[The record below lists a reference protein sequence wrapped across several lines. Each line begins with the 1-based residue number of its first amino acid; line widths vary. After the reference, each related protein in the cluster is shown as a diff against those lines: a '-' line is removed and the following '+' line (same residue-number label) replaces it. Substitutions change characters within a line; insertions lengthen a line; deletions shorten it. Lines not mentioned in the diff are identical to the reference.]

1 LRQRYDSERV
11 YPAGAGRK
19 GVRSDRLSPR
29 AIPGIASFNGR
40 CNPHVDD
47 LSSSLPSI
55 PAVRIAGRSVRSP
68 AASLSQEEEIMVQKA
83 IFIGIDGAQL
93 EQMMLLG
100 LKGEAEEILGLD
112 IVEGYAGGV
121 QGTAA
126 EQSTSSGPGWSTL
139 LTGVW
144 DDQHGVSSNNNLPIA
159 SDVTSIFEYINNA
172 SPNATMASV
181 VHWSPI
187 NTGHF
192 AREMGLLGDPAIVD
206 HVSSG
211 LSDQAVTDT
220 VVNLINAEAPD
231 FTFVQLDNVD
241 GAGHSSGFGDTY
253 DNALIT
259 ASNQVGEIMAAV
271 AAREAAYPNEDW
283 LVIVS
288 TDHGRDPLT
297 GSSHGGQTT
306 SERRIFIAANK
317 DLASF
322 DDPVPQTS
330 IVATILDHLNIPFA
344 LTPDGL
350 ESGSLL
356 QGAPDPIPP
365 VLEAILSPYDDAAG
379 IAIDSNLSLRFS
391 EDVQKG
397 SGHIVVKLMSD
408 DSVVTT
414 VDVTS
419 AHVTI
424 SGDVVTIDLP
434 ANLASET
441 NYYVEIESG
450 AFTDGVNAFA
460 GISDKTTWNFTTD
473 ADVAAPEIVAL
484 QPVDGSV
491 DVTPDSN
498 LVIEFNENVLA
509 GTGNILIKRVA
520 DGSIAETIDVTSGHV
535 TINGN
540 IVTIDPAADL
550 EPGVEYYV
558 AIEPGALLDTAQ
570 RTTLF
575 SEDFEGLALQPFV
588 GESGGD
594 GTDFTATPPAG
605 WTHDNTTPAG
615 GPIEYYGWNFFD
627 KNSWINSAG
636 NQGRAGFTN
645 GSGTVMVADPDEYDD
660 GATNI
665 DPNLFNAHMKTP
677 AIDLTGIQ
685 AGTATVTFDSSWR
698 REDNQK
704 AVLTVSYDGGAPI
717 ELLRWT
723 SDPTDPDFKADATN
737 ETLTV
742 ALNNPQGATSA
753 VISFGVIDGGN
764 DWWWAIDN
772 IAVQGTSNN
781 GAGTGNPFPGIDDP
795 TAWNFT
801 VADNGT
807 GDLVLVGTPDDDVLE
822 GAAGNDLIQ
831 GLGANDI
838 LNGGGGADVIEGGEG
853 DDILDGGADNDTL
866 KGDLGDDVL
875 TGNAGVDNLAGGE
888 GDDLLDGGEG
898 ADILDGGAGADE
910 LAGGE
915 GGDAFLYHQGG
926 FGEDVIT
933 DFQAGDT
940 LSFDR
945 SLFGDAEDVL
955 DHAAQVGDDVVITLD
970 DANSITLV
978 GVNLGNVGAES
989 FAFVGEAPNQHQ
1001 VGGSGADT
1009 LTGGAGDDLLEGGY
1023 GNDVLSG
1030 KAGNDV
1036 LDGGYGNDS
1045 LAGGSG
1051 DDNVKGGYGNDTLDG
1066 GSGDDDLDGG
1076 YGNDSLAAGA
1086 GDDTL
1091 IGGYGN
1097 DSLTGGEGD
1106 DALDGGYGSD
1116 VLTGGLGSDLLTG
1129 GRGTDTFVFAAGFG
1143 KDTISD
1149 FGDYGTDVI
1158 AFTDGLF
1165 TGFADVMAHA
1175 AQVGDDVSITLD
1187 GDNALTLIGTKLAA
1201 LHQDNFS
1208 FV

>member
-1 LRQRYDSERV
+1 
-11 YPAGAGRK
+11 
-19 GVRSDRLSPR
+19 
-29 AIPGIASFNGR
+29 
-40 CNPHVDD
+40 
-47 LSSSLPSI
+47 
-55 PAVRIAGRSVRSP
+55 
-68 AASLSQEEEIMVQKA
+68 MVQKA
-83 IFIGIDGAQL
+83 IFIGIDGVQL

-121 QGTAA
+121 QGTEA

-144 DDQHGVSSNNNLPIA
+144 DDQHGVSSNNNQPIA

-172 SPNATMASV
+172 SPDATMASV
-181 VHWSPI
+181 VHWAPI

-192 AREMGLLGDPAIVD
+192 AREMGLLDDPAIVD
-206 HVSSG
+206 YVSSG

-220 VVNLINAEAPD
+220 VVNLINNEAPD

-241 GAGHSSGFGDTY
+241 GAGHSSGFGDAY

-271 AAREAAYPNEDW
+271 AAREAANPNEDW
-283 LVIVS
+283 LIIVS

-317 DLASF
+317 DLATF

-330 IVATILDHLNIPFA
+330 IVATILDHLDIPFS
-344 LTPDGL
+344 LSPNGL

-365 VLEAILSPYDDAAG
+365 VLEAILSPVDDAAG
-379 IAIDSNLSLRFS
+379 IDIDSNLSLRFS
-391 EDVQKG
+391 EDMHKG
-397 SGHIVVKLMSD
+397 AGNIIVKLTSD
-408 DSVVTT
+408 DSVVAT
-414 VDVTS
+414 VDVNS

-424 SGDVVTIDLP
+424 SGDVATIDLP
-434 ANLASET
+434 ANLAPET
-441 NYYVEIESG
+441 NYYVVIEPG
-450 AFTDGVNAFA
+450 AFTDGVNAFE

-473 ADVAAPEIVAL
+473 ADTTAPEIVAL
-484 QPVDGSV
+484 QPVDGAV

-509 GTGNILIKRVA
+509 GTGNILIKRVD
-520 DGSIAETIDVTSGHV
+520 DGSIAETIDVTSNHV
-535 TINGN
+535 TINGK
-540 IVTIDPAADL
+540 IVTIDPVADL

-558 AIEPGALLDTAQ
+558 AIEPGALRDTAQ
-570 RTTLF
+570 RVTLF
-575 SEDFEGLALQPFV
+575 TEDFEGLTLQPLV
-588 GESGGD
+588 SPTESGGD
-594 GTDFTATPPAG
+594 GTDFTATPPVG
-605 WTHDNTTPAG
+605 WTHENTTPAG
-615 GPIEYYGWNFFD
+615 GPVEFYGWTFFD

-636 NQGRAGFTN
+636 NQGRANFTN
-645 GSGTVMVADPDEYDD
+645 ASGTVMVADPDEYDD

-665 DPNLFNAHMKTP
+665 DPNLFNAYMKTP

-704 AVLTVSYDGGAPI
+704 AVLTVSFDGGAPI
-717 ELLRWT
+717 ELMRWT

-737 ETLTV
+737 ENITF
-742 ALNNPQGATSA
+742 ALNNPAGATSA

-781 GAGTGNPFPGIDDP
+781 GLGTGNPFAGIDDP

-801 VADNGT
+801 VEDNGT
-807 GDLVLVGTPDDDVLE
+807 GDLVLIGTPDDDVLE
-822 GAAGNDLIQ
+822 GAGGNDLIQ

-838 LNGGGGADVIEGGEG
+838 LNGAAGADVIEGGEG
-853 DDILDGGADNDTL
+853 DDILDGGEGNDALT
-866 KGDLGDDVL
+866 GGLGDDVL
-875 TGNAGVDNLAGGE
+875 AGDAGIDNLAGGE
-888 GDDLLDGGEG
+888 GDDVLDGGN
-898 ADILDGGAGADE
+898 ASDILDGGAGQDE
-910 LAGGE
+910 LAGGA
-915 GGDAFLYHQGG
+915 GDDVFLYHQSG
-926 FGEDVIT
+926 FGADMIT

-955 DHAAQVGDDVVITLD
+955 DHAEQVGDDVVITLD
-970 DANSITLV
+970 GANAITLV
-978 GVNLGNVGAES
+978 GVNLGDIGENS
-989 FAFVGEAPNQHQ
+989 FAFVGEAPDQHQ

-1009 LTGGAGDDLLEGGY
+1009 LNGGAGDDLLEGGY
-1023 GNDVLSG
+1023 GNDVLTG

-1051 DDNVKGGYGNDTLDG
+1051 DDTVKGGYGNDSLDG
-1066 GSGDDDLDGG
+1066 GAGDDDLSGG
-1076 YGNDSLAAGA
+1076 YGNDSLVAGA
-1086 GDDTL
+1086 GDDV
-1091 IGGYGN
+1091 
-1097 DSLTGGEGD
+1097 
-1106 DALDGGYGSD
+1106 LDGGYGSD
-1116 VLTGGLGSDLLTG
+1116 VLDGGIGSDLLTG
-1129 GRGTDTFVFAAGFG
+1129 GRGAETFVFAAGFG

-1149 FGDYGTDVI
+1149 FGDYGADVI
-1158 AFTDGLF
+1158 EFADGVF

-1175 AQVGDDVSITLD
+1175 AQVDDDVTITLD
-1187 GDNALTLIGTKLAA
+1187 GDNQVTLIGTKLAA